1 MELAQEKEE
10 EARRLRER
18 YMQRMEEQTSRE
30 NIVLSRVPSSAAC
43 SQATA
48 NITLCTD
55 CGVA

>member
-30 NIVLSRVPSSAAC
+30 NIVLSRVYIYTGTILSCMLAGNSKYY
-43 SQATA
+43 
-48 NITLCTD
+48 TLH
-55 CGVA
+55 